1 MGFLREIYM
10 TAKAFASFSF
20 SMNPQ
25 GRARLSQR
33 AAKSHLMPKH
43 GALGQTRPT
52 FNAFTLIELLVVI
65 GIIAILAAIL
75 LPALSS
81 AKAKAKGTHC
91 MNNLHQL
98 GIAMSVY
105 MSENKHFPG
114 AWWIH
119 ETMGVDHYVWPER
132 LLQCAGNN
140 RKIFACPT
148 AHP

>member
-10 TAKAFASFSF
+10 TAKAFASCSF

-43 GALGQTRPT
+43 GALGQTRPA

-81 AKAKAKGTHC
+81 AKRQAQVLKCQA
-91 MNNLHQL
+91 NLHN
-98 GIAMSVY
+98 I
-105 MSENKHFPG
+105 
-114 AWWIH
+114 
-119 ETMGVDHYVWPER
+119 GVSLTSY
-132 LLQCAGNN
+132 
-140 RKIFACPT
+140 
-148 AHP
+148 